1 MLTIVVYCLEIMQHN
16 THILIKLIQT
26 KTAILMRARESI
38 MKKRLIII
46 ATILT
51 AFSSAM
57 PGILSAHDGATGI
70 VKERMDNF
78 KATQGHLKAI
88 GGLMR
93 SGDYAAIIEHAQQIK
108 AWADKMP
115 DFFPE
120 GSGGAPSAAKPR
132 IWEDFDGFKAAAQSH
147 ANATQGIIDAANA
160 QDMSALTAAFQA
172 TAGSCSSCHKVFKK

>member
-172 TAGSCSSCHKVFKK
+172 TAGSCGSCHKVFKK

>member
-1 MLTIVVYCLEIMQHN
+1 
-16 THILIKLIQT
+16 
-26 KTAILMRARESI
+26 MRAREKI

-51 AFSSAM
+51 AFSSALS
-57 PGILSAHDGATGI
+57 GILSAHDGATGI

-88 GGLMR
+88 GGLMG
-93 SGDYAAIIEHAQQIK
+93 SGDYAAIIDHAQQIK

-147 ANATQGIIDAANA
+147 ANATQGIIDAASA
-160 QDMSALTAAFQA
+160 EDMTALTSTFRA
-172 TAGSCSSCHKVFKK
+172 TADSCGSCHKVFKK

>member
-1 MLTIVVYCLEIMQHN
+1 MQHN

-70 VKERMDNF
+70 VKERMYNF

-93 SGDYAAIIEHAQQIK
+93 SGDYAAIIKHAQQIK

-172 TAGSCSSCHKVFKK
+172 TAGSCGSCHKVFKK

>member
-51 AFSSAM
+51 AFLSAM

-172 TAGSCSSCHKVFKK
+172 TAGSCGSCHKVFKK

>member
-1 MLTIVVYCLEIMQHN
+1 MQHN

-51 AFSSAM
+51 AFSSAL
-57 PGILSAHDGATGI
+57 PGILSAHDGATGF

-88 GGLMR
+88 GGLMG
-93 SGDYAAIIEHAQQIK
+93 SGDYAAIIDHAQQIK

-172 TAGSCSSCHKVFKK
+172 TAGSCGSCHKVFKK

>member
-1 MLTIVVYCLEIMQHN
+1 MQHN
-16 THILIKLIQT
+16 THILTKLIQT

-120 GSGGAPSAAKPR
+120 GSGGTPSAAKPR

-172 TAGSCSSCHKVFKK
+172 TAGSCGSCHKVFKK